1 MDSVLHEYD
10 NSIILIA
17 REPIEG
23 RQALGPF
30 AREHNVDPESLY
42 NESED
47 YNKELFTGKL
57 IYRVIDENGQPF
69 TEGNVQIYNVD
80 TKEYKYFDS
89 KEDFYDNYDFLG
101 KKMIEW
107 RPHKV
112 VLPIVNLTTYLYFR
126 PLVNYDCNFTYKG
139 DWYVLAGIDAR
150 NVDYIPNYS
159 VLVNSVLGNEIEK
172 PPRPEDV
179 FRTPLELLQNYVML
193 DGTILWDVK
202 EETVFKWYR
211 EVFTENDCNDFYL
224 EYFW

>member
-1 MDSVLHEYD
+1 MDSDFHEYD

-17 REPIEG
+17 REAIEG
-23 RQALGPF
+23 RQVLGPF

-69 TEGNVQIYNVD
+69 KEGNVQVYNVY
-80 TKEYKYFDS
+80 TKEYSYFDS
-89 KEDFYDNYDFLG
+89 EEDFYNNYDFLG

-107 RPHKV
+107 RPHTI
-112 VLPIVNLTTYLYFR
+112 VLPIINLTTYLYFR
-126 PLVNYDCNFTYKG
+126 PSLNYDCNFTYKG
-139 DWYVLAGIDAR
+139 DWYIFAGDGTWT
-150 NVDYIPNYS
+150 VDYGPNYC
-159 VLVNSVLGNEIEK
+159 VLVNDTYDR
-172 PPRPEDV
+172 PRPEDV

-193 DGTILWDVK
+193 DGTRLWDVK

-211 EVFTENDCNDFYL
+211 DLFIDPVANEPYCL
-224 EYFW
+224 

>member
-1 MDSVLHEYD
+1 MDSDFYEYD

-17 REPIEG
+17 KEPFEDA
-23 RQALGPF
+23 RLLGPF

-69 TEGNVQIYNVD
+69 KEGNVQIYNVD
-80 TKEYKYFDS
+80 TKEYRYFKNKD
-89 KEDFYDNYDFLG
+89 DFYDNYDFLG

-107 RPHKV
+107 RPHTI

-126 PLVNYDCNFTYKG
+126 PLVNYDCNFMYKG
-139 DWYVLAGIDAR
+139 DWYILAGINAT

-179 FRTPLELLQNYVML
+179 FHTPLELLENYVML
-193 DGTILWDVK
+193 DGTRLWDIK

-224 EYFW
+224 EFFW